1 MELISQ
7 HAKKIME
14 GCKERAR
21 SEGLSFQGESLEY
34 IVTNRDFLQLSPKTM
49 IPTLYD
55 YWVQDVEVLR
65 EQGQYELYPSNPYET
80 VINTR
85 PPISFYND
93 NNPDWLNVM
102 IFYHVI
108 GHIDFFQN
116 NLFFRHTWEYDFAG
130 KALSDK
136 RLIAKL
142 RSEKGRWVDYIIEFS
157 KSIDNLVGYFDL
169 LSDLSAERG
178 KSRLSMLD
186 FYFDSF
192 LQELPDSSIAGYV
205 SEIES
210 YNSFIKEH
218 PEDGEK
224 LFLDGVK
231 NRHAEFE
238 SYYEKALKE
247 KRDSGRLDLLQFLM
261 DNSEF
266 LRREENK
273 WMKTVMEVIR
283 TTSLYFQPQIRTKI
297 LNEGWASYWHEE
309 LFLKDDRI
317 KGHEVEFAIV
327 NAKVTSMPRVG
338 LNPYALGMRLFSYL
352 KSQADKGR
360 ISFNFNRISDQFKRR
375 KYDTKVGTGKEF
387 IFAVREDFSDS
398 MFINA
403 FVDQDFV
410 DQYKLFVV
418 EKRLNRERMT
428 WEYYIKSKRA
438 ADYKNMVAD
447 SLYHPPS
454 VVINV
459 DENNTLILNHLFEK
473 KPLVR
478 EYLEAT
484 LMGVEFL
491 WGGKVCLYTA
501 EPEPVKKESGPA
513 QTAQQE
519 TVSQK
524 IKWKRFRYTMK
535 DRKMTR
541 VLVDNGE

>member
-21 SEGLSFQGESLEY
+21 DAGLSFGDESLEY
-34 IVTNRDFLQLSPKTM
+34 IATNRDFLQLSPKSM

-116 NLFFRHTWEYDFAG
+116 NLFFRHTCDYDFAG

-157 KSIDNLVGYFDL
+157 KSVDNLVGYFGL
-169 LSDLSAERG
+169 LSDISGNKNG
-178 KSRLSMLD
+178 KKLSMLD
-186 FYFDSF
+186 FYFDLF
-192 LQELPDSSIAGYV
+192 LQAQPESSIAAYV
-205 SEIES
+205 SEIEE
-210 YNSFIKEH
+210 YNKCMRVH
-218 PEDGEK
+218 PEDGETR
-224 LFLDGVK
+224 FLDSVK
-231 NRHAEFE
+231 RQYSEFE
-238 SYYEKALKE
+238 SFYRKALKE
-247 KRDSGRLDLLQFLM
+247 KKKSGRLDLLQFLM
-261 DNSEF
+261 ENSEF
-266 LRREENK
+266 LNREENK
-273 WMKTVMEVIR
+273 WMKTVIEVIR

-360 ISFNFNRISDQFKRR
+360 MSFDFDRITDQNNRR
-375 KYDTKVGTGKEF
+375 KYDMQTGAGKEF

-398 MFINA
+398 MFINSFIDQG
-403 FVDQDFV
+403 FVDE
-410 DQYKLFVV
+410 YKLFVAD
-418 EKRLNRERMT
+418 KRLNKERMT
-428 WEYYIKSKRA
+428 WEYYVKSRKA
-438 ADYKNMVAD
+438 EDYKQMVAD

-459 DENNTLILNHLFEK
+459 DGENSLILNHVFEK

-478 EYLEAT
+478 DYIEAT

-491 WGGKVCLYTA
+491 WGGKVCLYTS
-501 EPEPVKKESGPA
+501 EPEPVQKDADQA
-513 QTAQQE
+513 QAVQQE
-519 TVSQK
+519 RVSRK
-524 IKWKRFRYTMK
+524 VNWKRFRYTMK
-535 DRKMTR
+535 DRKMKR
-541 VLVDNGE
+541 VLVD

>member
-21 SEGLSFQGESLEY
+21 DAGLNFDDESLEY
-34 IVTNRDFLQLSPKTM
+34 IVTNRDFLQLSPKNM

-65 EQGQYELYPSNPYET
+65 EKGQYELYPSNPYET

-116 NLFFRHTWEYDFAG
+116 NLFFRHTWDYDFSG

-157 KSIDNLVGYFDL
+157 KSIDNLVGYFGL
-169 LSDLSAERG
+169 LSDLAGNRNRE
-178 KSRLSMLD
+178 KISMVD
-186 FYFDSF
+186 FYFDYF
-192 LQELPDSSIAGYV
+192 LQEQPENSTAVYVKEIEKYNGYV
-205 SEIES
+205 RK
-210 YNSFIKEH
+210 Y
-218 PEDGEK
+218 PEDGEGR
-224 LFLDGVK
+224 FVESVK
-231 NRHAEFE
+231 RKYSEFE
-238 SYYEKALKE
+238 SFYKRALKE
-247 KRDSGRLDLLQFLM
+247 RKKSGRLDLLQFLM
-261 DNSEF
+261 ENSEF
-266 LRREENK
+266 LNREENS

-309 LFLKDDRI
+309 LFLQDDRI

-338 LNPYALGMRLFSYL
+338 LNPYALGMRLFSHL

-360 ISFNFNRISDQFKRR
+360 MSYDFDRLYGQSRR
-375 KYDTKVGTGKEF
+375 SRYDMQTGEGRDF
-387 IFAVREDFSDS
+387 IFAVRENFSDS
-398 MFINA
+398 MFVNSFIDQG
-403 FVDQDFV
+403 FVNK
-410 DQYKLFVV
+410 YKLFVAG
-418 EKRLNRERMT
+418 KRLNKERMT
-428 WEYYIKSKRA
+428 WEYYVKSRKA
-438 ADYKNMVAD
+438 KEYKQMIVD

-454 VVINV
+454 VVVNV
-459 DENNTLILNHLFEK
+459 DESNSLVLNHVFEK

-478 EYLEAT
+478 DYIQAT
-484 LMGVEFL
+484 LLGVEFL
-491 WGGKVCLYTA
+491 WGGKVSLYTS
-501 EPEPVKKESGPA
+501 EPEPVKKEPDKDLA
-513 QTAQQE
+513 VPQE
-519 TVSQK
+519 TVPRSITWQ
-524 IKWKRFRYTMK
+524 RFRYSMK

-541 VLVDNGE
+541 VLVE

>member
-21 SEGLSFQGESLEY
+21 DAGLSFQDESLEY
-34 IVTNRDFLQLSPKTM
+34 VVTNRDFLQLSPKTM

-116 NLFFRHTWEYDFAG
+116 NLFFRHTWDYDFGG

-142 RSEKGRWVDYIIEFS
+142 RSEKGRWVDYVIEFS
-157 KSIDNLVGYFDL
+157 KAVDNLVGYFNL
-169 LSDLSAERG
+169 LSDLSGNRDG
-178 KSRLSMLD
+178 KKLSMLD
-186 FYFDSF
+186 FYFDVF
-192 LQELPDSSIAGYV
+192 LQGKSESSISTYV
-205 SEIES
+205 SEIEE
-210 YNSFIKEH
+210 YNRCMKEH
-218 PEDGEK
+218 PEDGETI
-224 LFLDGVK
+224 FLESIQRK
-231 NRHAEFE
+231 HAEFT
-238 SYYEKALKE
+238 SLFRKALKE
-247 KRDSGRLDLLQFLM
+247 KKATVHPDLLQFIM
-261 DNSEF
+261 ENSEF
-266 LRREENK
+266 LNREENT
-273 WMKTVMEVIR
+273 WMKTVVEVIR

-317 KGHEVEFAIV
+317 NGHEVEFAIV

-352 KSQADKGR
+352 KAQADKGR
-360 ISFNFNRISDQFKRR
+360 MSFDFDRISDQHKRR
-375 KYDTKVGTGKEF
+375 EYDQQTGFGKEF
-387 IFAVREDFSDS
+387 IFAVRENFSDS
-398 MFINA
+398 MFVNSFIDQE
-403 FVDQDFV
+403 FVDE
-410 DQYKLFVV
+410 YKLFVAD
-418 EKRLNRERMT
+418 KRLNKERMT
-428 WEYYIKSKRA
+428 WEYYIKSRKAEHYRQ
-438 ADYKNMVAD
+438 MIAD

-454 VVINV
+454 VVIST
-459 DENNTLILNHLFEK
+459 DKSNTLTLKHIFEK

-478 EYLEAT
+478 DYIEAT

-491 WGGKVCLYTA
+491 WGGKVCLYTT
-501 EPEPVKKESGPA
+501 EPEPVAEAAKT
-513 QTAQQE
+513 QTSQQE
-519 TVSQK
+519 TVSREV
-524 IKWKRFRYTMK
+524 KWKHVKYTMK

-541 VLVDNGE
+541 VLI

>member
-7 HAKKIME
+7 HAKRIME

-21 SEGLSFQGESLEY
+21 DEGLSFQDESLEY

-65 EQGQYELYPSNPYET
+65 EQGQYELYPGNPYET

-116 NLFFRHTWEYDFAG
+116 NLFFRHTWDYDFSS

-169 LSDLSAERG
+169 LSRFSGERKTG
-178 KSRLSMLD
+178 EMSMLD
-186 FYFDSF
+186 YYFDIF
-192 LQELPDSSIAGYV
+192 LQDQSDSSIAGYV
-205 SEIES
+205 SEIKR
-210 YNSFIKEH
+210 YNECTREFG
-218 PEDGEK
+218 EDGEEH
-224 LFLDGVK
+224 FLDGVK
-231 NRHAEFE
+231 QQHAEFE
-238 SYYEKALKE
+238 SFYKKTLREKKSI
-247 KRDSGRLDLLQFLM
+247 KNPDLLMFLM
-261 DNSEF
+261 ENSEF
-266 LRREENK
+266 LNREENK

-317 KGHEVEFAIV
+317 RGHEVDFARV

-338 LNPYALGMRLFSYL
+338 LNPYALGMRLFYYL
-352 KSQADKGR
+352 KTQADKGR
-360 ISFNFNRISDQFKRR
+360 FSYDFDRISDSHLRE
-375 KYDTKVGTGKEF
+375 KYDAETGRGKEF
-387 IFAVREDFSDS
+387 IFSVRENFSDS
-398 MFINA
+398 MFINT
-403 FVDQDFV
+403 FIDQDFV
-410 DQYKLFVV
+410 DTYKLFVAD
-418 EKRLNRERMT
+418 KRLNKERMT
-428 WEYYIKSKRA
+428 WEYYVKSRKA
-438 ADYKNMVAD
+438 EHYKQMVMD
-447 SLYHPPS
+447 SLYHPPAI
-454 VVINV
+454 VINV
-459 DENNTLILNHLFEK
+459 DENNTLVLNHVFEK

-478 EYLEAT
+478 DYIEAT

-491 WGGKVCLYTA
+491 WDGKVSLYTA
-501 EPEPVKKESGPA
+501 EPEPVKEGEGQARPAGQEVASG
-513 QTAQQE
+513 
-519 TVSQK
+519 K
-524 IKWKRFRYTMK
+524 IKWQRIRYTMK
-535 DRKMTR
+535 NRKMTR
-541 VLVDNGE
+541 TRVD

>member
-21 SEGLSFQGESLEY
+21 DEGLSFQDESLEY

-55 YWVQDVEVLR
+55 YWVQDVQVLR
-65 EQGQYELYPSNPYET
+65 EQGAYELYPSNPYET

-116 NLFFRHTWEYDFAG
+116 NLFFRHTWDYDFAG

-157 KSIDNLVGYFDL
+157 KSIDNLVGYFDTL
-169 LSDLSAERG
+169 ADISGKRG
-178 KSRLSMLD
+178 EKRLSMLD
-186 FYFDSF
+186 YYFDIF
-192 LQELPDSSIAGYV
+192 LQELPESSIAGYV
-205 SEIES
+205 SEIEL
-210 YNSFIKEH
+210 YNKLVKEH
-218 PEDGEK
+218 PEDGESR
-224 LFLDGVK
+224 FLDGVK
-231 NRHAEFE
+231 KQHAEFE
-238 SYYEKALKE
+238 SLYKKALKE
-247 KRDSGRLDLLQFLM
+247 KKKTRQPDLLRFLM

-266 LRREENK
+266 LNSEENR

-283 TTSLYFQPQIRTKI
+283 TTSLYFQPQLRTKI

-309 LFLKDDRI
+309 LFLKDERI

-352 KSQADKGR
+352 KSQADRGR
-360 ISFNFNRISDQFKRR
+360 ISFDFDRISDQVRR
-375 KYDTKVGTGKEF
+375 REYDTHTGAGKEF
-387 IFAVREDFSDS
+387 IFGVREDFSDS
-398 MFINA
+398 MFINS
-403 FVDQDFV
+403 FIEQDFV
-410 DQYKLFVV
+410 DQYKLFVAD
-418 EKRLNRERMT
+418 KRLNKERMT
-428 WEYYIKSKRA
+428 WEYYIKSKKA
-438 ADYKNMVAD
+438 EDYKEMVAG

-454 VVINV
+454 IVINV
-459 DENNTLILNHLFEK
+459 DEDNSLTLNHLFEK

-478 EYLEAT
+478 DYIEGT

-491 WGGKVCLYTA
+491 WGRKVCLYTY
-501 EPEPVKKESGPA
+501 EPEPIKKGA
-513 QTAQQE
+513 GQDQTAQQE
-519 TVSQK
+519 TVSPK

-541 VLVDNGE
+541 ISVD